1 MFECFKSKIARMKKA
16 RRLTI
21 ESQRYQ
27 KIAGLL
33 DPKTDDGEQFELM
46 TKLVKLARSLENE
59 SCGCQVCAALRQ
71 HQRKVVTEKRLRE
84 AIK

>member
-1 MFECFKSKIARMKKA
+1 MFECFKSKLTRMKKA

-33 DPKTDDGEQFELM
+33 GPAKDDSDDEEKFAGALE
-46 TKLVKLARSLENE
+46 LVKIAQGVENA
-59 SCGCQVCAALRQ
+59 SCGCDVCALLRR
-71 HQRKVVTEKRLRE
+71 HKR
-84 AIK
+84 ATK

>member
-1 MFECFKSKIARMKKA
+1 MFECFKSKITRMKKA

-33 DPKTDDGEQFELM
+33 GPSNDDAATFDHMHELI
-46 TKLVKLARSLENE
+46 ARASSIENA
-59 SCGCQVCAALRQ
+59 SCGCEVCSMI
-71 HQRKVVTEKRLRE
+71 RLHRRG
-84 AIK
+84 APK

>member
-1 MFECFKSKIARMKKA
+1 MFECFKSKITRMKKA

-33 DPKTDDGEQFELM
+33 GPAQDDEQQFAQALEL
-46 TKLVKLARSLENE
+46 VRLARGRDSA
-59 SCGCQVCAALRQ
+59 SCGCEVCALLRQ
-71 HQRKVVTEKRLRE
+71 HQRSLPK
-84 AIK
+84 

>member
-1 MFECFKSKIARMKKA
+1 MFECFKSKLTRLKKA

-33 DPKTDDGEQFELM
+33 GPAKDDETQFGHAME
-46 TKLVKLARSLENE
+46 LARIAASIDNA
-59 SCGCQVCAALRQ
+59 SCGCDVCAMLRK
-71 HQRKVVTEKRLRE
+71 HQRSAPK
-84 AIK
+84 

>member
-1 MFECFKSKIARMKKA
+1 MFECFKSKLTRMKKA

-33 DPKTDDGEQFELM
+33 GPSKGDDDEEQFTSAIE
-46 TKLVKLARSLENE
+46 LVKLAQSVENA
-59 SCGCQVCAALRQ
+59 SCGCPVCALLRK
-71 HQRKVVTEKRLRE
+71 HQRSSPK
-84 AIK
+84 

>member
-1 MFECFKSKIARMKKA
+1 MFECFKSKITRMKKA

-33 DPKTDDGEQFELM
+33 GPAKDDAAQFEHMRELI
-46 TKLVKLARSLENE
+46 ARASSMENA
-59 SCGCQVCAALRQ
+59 SCGCDVCSMIRN
-71 HQRKVVTEKRLRE
+71 HQRSAPK
-84 AIK
+84 